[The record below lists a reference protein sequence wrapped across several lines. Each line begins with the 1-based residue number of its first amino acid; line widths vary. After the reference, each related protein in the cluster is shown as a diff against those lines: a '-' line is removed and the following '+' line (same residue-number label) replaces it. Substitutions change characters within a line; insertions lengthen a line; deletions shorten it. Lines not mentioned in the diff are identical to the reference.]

1 LTKLK
6 KNVKKGIIKKDQDD
20 DEESFSSEEII
31 RKKPRGRGRTADKKN
46 TGEVSRGRGRGKPRG
61 RQSLK
66 NNYPVI
72 EEIKREL
79 QNLPPPEL
87 EPEPI
92 VSRVAVDSLQAHET
106 QQWRQNESWKSTEE
120 DYKDF

>member
-6 KNVKKGIIKKDQDD
+6 KNVKKGIIKKDED

-31 RKKPRGRGRTADKKN
+31 RKKPRGRGRAADKKN
-46 TGEVSRGRGRGKPRG
+46 IGEVSRGRGRGKPRG
-61 RQSLK
+61 RQPLK
-66 NNYPVI
+66 NSYPAI

-79 QNLPPPEL
+79 QNLPAPEL

-92 VSRVAVDSLQAHET
+92 VSRVAADSLQAH
-106 QQWRQNESWKSTEE
+106 
-120 DYKDF
+120 